1 MAKTKL
7 KKSTK
12 SKATRAVYNNLLI
25 VESPS
30 KAKTINKY
38 LGSDYKVLATVGHI
52 IDLPKSKLGVDI
64 DNGYEPLWEQIYGKG
79 KIVKDLK
86 KSIPK
91 GGNVYL
97 AMDPD
102 REGEAIAWHTANS
115 LGLKEPKRVTFHEIT
130 QDAVKEAISKPQ
142 TIDMDLVNAQKARR
156 VLDRL
161 VGYKLSE
168 ILWKKIWYGLSAG
181 RVQSVALRL
190 IVEKEEEREA
200 FDSEEYWEVKVVVKD
215 NRNSVL
221 EAKLQKKDGKKYI
234 PKNKQEVEELEER
247 IGNGKFVVKNISKK
261 KISKHAF
268 PPFTTSTLQQSAYN
282 GLGFTSKRTMALA
295 QQLYQ
300 SGYITYMRT
309 DSVYLG
315 AKAIESIR
323 KLVQERFGKEYIPEK
338 PNFYKT
344 KSKNA
349 QEAHEAIR
357 PTDFWIDSKRI
368 SSELGDSAAKLYEL
382 IWKRAV
388 SSQMSSK
395 EVEVLSVSL
404 TPREL
409 KSPEYEFLMGGERIL
424 FEGFRKVLFIKHES
438 EDLQEINQLEK
449 GDELTKEK
457 FINEQK
463 FTQPPARFTEAS
475 LIKKL
480 EELGIGRPST
490 YATIISTILARGY
503 VVKDGR
509 AILPVDVGRLVT
521 NFLRGNFTRLVDY
534 AYTAQVEDELD
545 SISLGKKKYFPVI
558 DEEFK
563 MLAEA
568 ISKAEKDVK
577 KDDVVIIGKSEE
589 KCPKCG
595 GEMVVRVGRYGR
607 FLSCAK
613 FPECKGMKDISGG
626 IEIDFEKYEKQDK
639 CPKCGKGVVLKSGK
653 YGKFWACE
661 EYPDCKGV
669 IPLLLKEKCPEC
681 GHNLV
686 ERRSKWG
693 KTFIGCSNYPECKYI
708 KNARK
713 SISGKRRKKA
723 KK

>member
-1 MAKTKL
+1 MAKTKA
-7 KKSTK
+7 KKTTK
-12 SKATRAVYNNLLI
+12 NKTSNVGYNNLLI

-52 IDLPKSKLGVDI
+52 IDLPKSKLGIDI
-64 DNGYEPLWEQIYGKG
+64 ENGYEPLWEQIYGKG

-91 GGNVYL
+91 SGNVYL

-102 REGEAIAWHTANS
+102 REGEAIAWHTANA

-130 QDAVKEAISKPQ
+130 QEAVKEAILKPQ
-142 TIDMDLVNAQKARR
+142 KIDIDLVNAQKARR

-168 ILWKKIWYGLSAG
+168 VLWKKIWYGLSAG

-200 FDSEEYWEVKVVVKD
+200 FNSEEYWEVKVVVKD
-215 NRNSVL
+215 NQNHIL
-221 EAKLQKKDGKKYI
+221 QAKLLRKDGKKYV
-234 PKNKQEVEELEER
+234 PKSKGEVEELEGK
-247 IGNGKFVVKNISKK
+247 IGNGRFVVKNVSKK
-261 KISKHAF
+261 RLSKHAY

-309 DSVYLG
+309 DSVFLG
-315 AKAIESIR
+315 SKAIDSIR

-344 KSKNA
+344 KTKNA

-357 PTDFWIDSKRI
+357 PTDFWVDSKRI
-368 SSELGDSAAKLYEL
+368 SSELGDSAAKLYDL

-395 EVEVLSVSL
+395 EVEVLAVSL
-404 TPREL
+404 IPKDLR
-409 KSPEYEFLMGGERIL
+409 SPEYEFLMGGERIL
-424 FEGFRKVLFIKHES
+424 FDGFRRVLFVKQES
-438 EDLQEINQLEK
+438 EDLQEIYQLEK

-463 FTQPPARFTEAS
+463 FTQPPARYTEAS

-490 YATIISTILARGY
+490 YATIISTILTRGY
-503 VVKDGR
+503 VVKDGK
-509 AILPVDVGRLVT
+509 ALMPIDVGRLVT

-534 AYTAQVEDELD
+534 AYTAKVEDELD
-545 SISLGKKKYFPVI
+545 SIALGKKEYFPVI
-558 DEEFK
+558 DKEFK
-563 MLAEA
+563 MLVEA
-568 ISKAEKDVK
+568 ISKAEKGVK
-577 KDDVVIIGKSEE
+577 KEDVVIIGKSEE
-589 KCPKCG
+589 KCPICG
-595 GEMVVRVGRYGR
+595 GDMVVRVGRYGR

-626 IEIDFEKYEKQDK
+626 IEIDFEKYEKQEK

-661 EYPDCKGV
+661 DYPECKGV
-669 IPLLLKEKCPEC
+669 IPLLLKEKCPKC
-681 GHNLV
+681 GNNLV

-713 SISGKRRKKA
+713 SFSKK
-723 KK
+723 KKTSK